1 MTLRSKLSTD
11 AGAVFLNSDHFAAS
25 ITYTPHNELSKT
37 IKAVID
43 RSPVRSVEHGGKP
56 LPGNIVEIWIA
67 NHATDGVTSVKERHD
82 KVSLPLREGGAAVEL
97 VVTKIIEQDAGLWR
111 LEARA

>member
-11 AGAVFLNSDHFAAS
+11 AGAVFLNSDHFAES
-25 ITYTPHNELSKT
+25 ITYTPHNGLSKS

-43 RSPVRSVEHGGKP
+43 RSPVRPVERGGKP

-67 NHATDGVTSVKERHD
+67 NHATDGVASVKERFD
-82 KVSLPLREGGAAVEL
+82 KVSLPIREGGAAVDL
-97 VVTKIIEQDAGLWR
+97 RITKIIEQDAGLWR
-111 LEARA
+111 LEAQA

>member
-11 AGAVFLNSDHFAAS
+11 SGSVFLNSDHFAES

-43 RSPVRSVEHGGKP
+43 RSPVRPVERGGRP
-56 LPGNIVEIWIA
+56 SPVNIVEIWIA
-67 NHATDGVTSVKERHD
+67 NHATDGVTSVKERFD
-82 KVSLPLREGGAAVEL
+82 KVSLPLREGGAAVDL
-97 VVTKIIEQDAGLWR
+97 RITKVIEQDAGLWR
-111 LEARA
+111 LEAQA